1 MGLLVDGIWKDQDD
15 DTKAG
20 RFERPQTVF
29 RNWITADGSA
39 GPTGDGGFPAAA
51 GRYHLY
57 VALACPWAH
66 RTLIFRKLKKLEDA
80 ISVSIVEPINIEY
93 GWAFG
98 PAGGATADTANGR
111 AKLSDIYLLAT
122 PGFTGRVTVPV
133 LWDKERRTI
142 VNNESAEI
150 IRMLNSAF
158 ARFTDVAT
166 DYYPAALRE
175 EIDAVNRD
183 VYAQVNNGV
192 YRAGFATTQGAYEE
206 AFLALFERLDALEA
220 RLSRR
225 RWLVGE
231 AQTEAD
237 WRLFTTLVRFDAV
250 YYGHFKC
257 NLRRIVDYPNLSN
270 YLRDLYQTPGVA
282 ETVELRSHQAPL
294 LRQPPPHQP
303 DRHRAARSRARPH
316 GAARPRAVRV
326 AERAREAL
334 AYRNV
339 VEHPGSVCANQS
351 SLIFAALM
359 IGPHNCVSA
368 RAFAASSSGVEPPA
382 RTPDNSNFALTAGS
396 ASIATISVFI
406 LFTISRGVLAGTHIA

>member
-1 MGLLVDGIWKDQDD
+1 MGLLVDGIWKDQDN

-39 GPTGDGGFPAAA
+39 GPTGDGGFPAAT

-80 ISVSIVEPINIEY
+80 ISVSVVEPINLEY

-98 PAGGATADTANGR
+98 PAGSFTADAANGR

-206 AFLALFERLDALEA
+206 AFLALFGRLDALEA
-220 RLSRR
+220 RLSRQ
-225 RWLVGE
+225 RWLVGDQ
-231 AQTEAD
+231 QTEAD

-250 YYGHFKC
+250 YFGHFKC

-270 YLRDLYQTPGVA
+270 YLRDLYQTPGIA
-282 ETVELRSHQAPL
+282 ETVNFDHIKRYYYGSHRRINPTGIVPL
-294 LRQPPPHQP
+294 GPALDLAAAH
-303 DRHRAARSRARPH
+303 DRGR
-316 GAARPRAVRV
+316 
-326 AERAREAL
+326 L
-334 AYRNV
+334 
-339 VEHPGSVCANQS
+339 GS
-351 SLIFAALM
+351 
-359 IGPHNCVSA
+359 
-368 RAFAASSSGVEPPA
+368 
-382 RTPDNSNFALTAGS
+382 
-396 ASIATISVFI
+396 
-406 LFTISRGVLAGTHIA
+406 